1 MVAVA
6 ADIPSVVAPEWVWLV
21 VPEWAT
27 GMAAIGAIISIIMIT
42 TSSLLVTSAS
52 HGGGVGAGTGATRT
66 TAIIPTAMVILMAT
80 VTALASMAM
89 GSTAMPATPEW
100 RSYSADLP
108 VLVITMAPSTGF
120 WGHKRAAQSGRTR
133 RTTAR
138 EVEPGEPGDPK
149 VCRNHLHRG

>member
-52 HGGGVGAGTGATRT
+52 HGGGVGAGVPGGAGATRT
-66 TAIIPTAMVILMAT
+66 TAIIPTAMGILMAT
-80 VTALASMAM
+80 VTALAAMAM
-89 GSTAMPATPEW
+89 G
-100 RSYSADLP
+100 
-108 VLVITMAPSTGF
+108 
-120 WGHKRAAQSGRTR
+120 RTR
-133 RTTAR
+133 I
-138 EVEPGEPGDPK
+138 P
-149 VCRNHLHRG
+149 

>member
-52 HGGGVGAGTGATRT
+52 HGGGVGAGVPGGAGTEATRT

-80 VTALASMAM
+80 VTTLATMAM
-89 GSTAMPATPEW
+89 ANTAMPATPEW
-100 RSYSADLP
+100 RSYNAGLAVP
-108 VLVITMAPSTGF
+108 AINLGPSTGVL
-120 WGHKRAAQSGRTR
+120 G
-133 RTTAR
+133 
-138 EVEPGEPGDPK
+138 
-149 VCRNHLHRG
+149 